1 MEAKTVEDTSFSYRS
16 AVTYAVIATALMTL
30 VLLPGLFDGRYL
42 RLLNTLMLVAILGL
56 AGRTLVSTILAFR
69 QADPPELSI
78 PDEEL
83 PSVSVVIPAYNEE
96 PVLPDTIEAC
106 TNLEYPTEKLEVILC
121 YEADSADRTGAIC
134 REAAAESSLFKAVE
148 RDEPGGGK
156 AKATNYALRYAT
168 GEIIASIDADH
179 CFRPDAIRRAVAW
192 FDSDDDIWC
201 VKGRCY
207 GRNSDDSLL
216 ALHATVER
224 HIAEKADLYA
234 RQIVGGFT
242 IFGGGQAFFRTE
254 VFSELGEFD
263 ETVLVEDID
272 MSSKIHAAGKHVQV
286 DPGIITFE
294 ENPATLDAWWS
305 QRSRWARGWMQVAT
319 RYLGRLPRNPNVS
332 LGAKLDS
339 VYTFVYAIVPAIIVL
354 ALPLGALRIV
364 FGVDMETYLPYD
376 TLLWAGL
383 AIVPLTVSALIFRQD
398 LRDGFSHPPREYL
411 AAITL
416 WFYLIFQSVVFVA
429 AFIDEFVLE
438 KPSVYVTTSRAESP
452 ADD

>member
-16 AVTYAVIATALMTL
+16 AVTYAVIATVLMGI
-30 VLLPGLFDGRYL
+30 VLLPGLYDGRYL
-42 RLLNTLMLVAILGL
+42 RILNTVMLVAILGL
-56 AGRTLVSTILAFR
+56 AGRTLLSTVLAFR
-69 QADPPELSI
+69 RSDPPELTLS
-78 PDEEL
+78 DEEL
-83 PSVSVVIPAYNEE
+83 PTVSVVIPAYNEE

-106 TNLEYPTEKLEVILC
+106 TNLEYPPEKLEVILC
-121 YEADSADRTGAIC
+121 YEADSGDRTGEIC
-134 REAAAESSLFKAVE
+134 RQAAAENPRFEAVK

-156 AKATNYALRYAT
+156 AKATNYALRYAS
-168 GEIIASIDADH
+168 GSIIASIDADH

-207 GRNSDDSLL
+207 GKNSGDSLL

-234 RQIVGGFT
+234 RQIIGGFT
-242 IFGGGQAFFRTE
+242 IFGGGQAFFRDD
-254 VFSELGEFD
+254 VFAELGEFD

-319 RYLGRLPRNPNVS
+319 RYLGRLPCNPNVS
-332 LGAKLDS
+332 IGAKIDS
-339 VYTFVYAIVPAIIVL
+339 VYTFAYAIVPAIIVL
-354 ALPLGALRIV
+354 ALPLGALQLF
-364 FGVDMETYLPYD
+364 FGINTETYLPYD
-376 TLLWAGL
+376 RLLWTGLAVIPVTVSTLLFW
-383 AIVPLTVSALIFRQD
+383 QD
-398 LRDGFSHPPREYL
+398 HRDGFAHPTREYL

-416 WFYLIFQSVVFVA
+416 WFYLIFQSLVFVVA
-429 AFIDEFVLE
+429 LIDEFVLE
-438 KPSVYVTTSRAESP
+438 KPSVYVTTSRADSP